1 MGLNSNACRLLLYA
15 KRRGA
20 VFTRTI
26 SIGRLS
32 LHLNRRMMSRAFKE
46 FALYKDEEQINKVF
60 SNLEGFSEPF
70 FHELG
75 AERVDSVDATDYEG
89 ASLVHD
95 LNCELPQKSELM
107 YDAVVDGGTLE
118 HVFNFPIALKTT
130 MNAVKIGGRF
140 FSITQCNN
148 AMGHGFYQFS
158 PELYFRVFSPDN
170 GFVLENMF
178 IAEGSFGTVP
188 WYSVADPLQ
197 VNHRVELVNDVQTY
211 LLVIAKRIANKPI
224 FQNWPQQSDYAA
236 AWRDKKPDNSFMPIS
251 QSMFNWRDELPQ
263 AFKRFARALLNFFRR
278 RFFSPFYEP
287 ANLRVLAKIPF
298 KPIGN

>member
-1 MGLNSNACRLLLYA
+1 MGLDSNACRLFLYA

-20 VFTRTI
+20 VFTRTL

-32 LHLNRRMMSRAFKE
+32 LRLNRRMMSRAFKE
-46 FALYKDEEQINKVF
+46 FALYEDEDQINRIF
-60 SNLEGFSEPF
+60 SNPEGFSEPF

-95 LNCELPQKSELM
+95 LNCGLPQNSELM

-130 MNAVKIGGRF
+130 MSAVKFGGRF
-140 FSITQCNN
+140 FTITQCNN

-188 WYSVADPLQ
+188 WHSVTDPLQ
-197 VNHRVELVNDVQTY
+197 INHRVELVNDVQTY
-211 LLVIAKRIANKPI
+211 LLVIARRIATKPI
-224 FQNWPQQSDYAA
+224 FKNWPQQSDYAA
-236 AWRDKKPDNSFMPIS
+236 AWRDKKPDTSFMPIS
-251 QSMFNWRDELPQ
+251 QSMFNWRDELPPG
-263 AFKRFARALLNFFRR
+263 FKRFARGLLNFFRR
-278 RFFSPFYEP
+278 RFFPPFYEP
-287 ANLRVLAKIPF
+287 ANLRVLASIPF
-298 KPIGN
+298 KSSVN